1 MPLRLGTGALRCSWS
16 FRRVSSIATVKQQAT
31 AFAAN
36 AQPAPTAV
44 SSSPASAGP
53 IRPPS
58 WNVVEFTLMAFRR

>member
-1 MPLRLGTGALRCSWS
+1 M
-16 FRRVSSIATVKQQAT
+16 ATVEQQAT
-31 AFAAN
+31 ALAAN

-58 WNVVEFTLMAFRR
+58 WKVVEFTLMAFRR

>member
-1 MPLRLGTGALRCSWS
+1 M
-16 FRRVSSIATVKQQAT
+16 ATVEQQAT
-31 AFAAN
+31 ALAAK

-53 IRPPS
+53 ISPPS